1 MTPKSLGARGYVPK
15 AESGF
20 SELRGQSVQQ
30 WKGFE
35 NQAMVPWRHNVQPST
50 RFGTVLAPKH
60 SGRGLAVPL
69 VTPRPGQQ
77 PQFLVTFLRAFRLC
91 FALFSCLVPHCRA
104 AFPCFWVGTLAGRAL
119 APISTAV
126 FTLPWW
132 GKLGPSLST
141 VLCVPLQ
148 HLLFDIPGGFT
159 REGEGGLWGWC
170 RQRNGTQVE
179 RRKEQYSPIEKPFY
193 QGLRGNGLKAHLE
206 LALPRRN
213 RTRDVPFLITRLN
226 KDLSLGRGQ
235 ESPEQGA
242 LLGFLGAGGQR

>member
-1 MTPKSLGARGYVPK
+1 M
-15 AESGF
+15 
-20 SELRGQSVQQ
+20 
-30 WKGFE
+30 
-35 NQAMVPWRHNVQPST
+35 
-50 RFGTVLAPKH
+50 
-60 SGRGLAVPL
+60 
-69 VTPRPGQQ
+69 
-77 PQFLVTFLRAFRLC
+77 LC
-91 FALFSCLVPHCRA
+91 FPVWFL
-104 AFPCFWVGTLAGRAL
+104 TAGRPFPASGWEL
-119 APISTAV
+119 WQGGRFAPISTAV

-193 QGLRGNGLKAHLE
+193 RGLRGNGIKAHLE

>member
-69 VTPRPGQQ
+69 VTLRPGQQ

-119 APISTAV
+119 RSHLHSCVYTSLVGKAGAQSFHGPLCPPP
-126 FTLPWW
+126 TLVIRYPW
-132 GKLGPSLST
+132 GLHK
-141 VLCVPLQ
+141 
-148 HLLFDIPGGFT
+148 GG
-159 REGEGGLWGWC
+159 
-170 RQRNGTQVE
+170 
-179 RRKEQYSPIEKPFY
+179 
-193 QGLRGNGLKAHLE
+193 
-206 LALPRRN
+206 
-213 RTRDVPFLITRLN
+213 
-226 KDLSLGRGQ
+226 
-235 ESPEQGA
+235 
-242 LLGFLGAGGQR
+242 